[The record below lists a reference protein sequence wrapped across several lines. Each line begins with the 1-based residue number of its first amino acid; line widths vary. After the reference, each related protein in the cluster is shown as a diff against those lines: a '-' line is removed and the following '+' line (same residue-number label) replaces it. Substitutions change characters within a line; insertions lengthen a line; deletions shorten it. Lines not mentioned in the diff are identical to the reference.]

1 MDGSVRSIKST
12 ISIRTWWTLSTM
24 AGGEVVSADSY

>member
-1 MDGSVRSIKST
+1 VKFIKST
-12 ISIRTWWTLSTM
+12 IDRKAWWSPGAR